1 MKKLLAAAAALA
13 IGCSVA
19 SCGEKKTDSQTTN
32 SDTKKTIGIAMPTK
46 ELERWNSDGE
56 SLKSQF
62 EKAGYKVDLR
72 FSENNADK
80 QNEDISGMLSDGV
93 DLLLIAAVD
102 GSTLSDTLAG
112 AKEKNIPVVAY
123 DRLIMNTDALTY
135 YISFDNL
142 TVGKLQ
148 GEYVRDQLHLIST
161 TTEYNIEFVA
171 GDEGDNNARY
181 FFNGA
186 YDVLKPYVDNG
197 TLHILS
203 GKNAFE
209 QVATIGWATENAEK
223 NMKETL
229 ASYYND
235 DKSLDIVLCAND
247 STALGVANALASDYK
262 GGNTPIITG
271 QDGDIANLKNI
282 VDGKQSMTVYKNV
295 NDEAAVAFGVCKM
308 LLDGGIPTAK
318 LTESFGDVKV
328 NYDSESYN
336 NGVKYIQSYLLVPY
350 VITKDNLQL
359 LVDTGNFKWDSENKY
374 IEAAK

>member
-13 IGCSVA
+13 ICCSVA
-19 SCGEKKTDSQTTN
+19 SCGEKKNDSQKTTSN
-32 SDTKKTIGIAMPTK
+32 TKKTIGIAMPSK
-46 ELERWNSDGE
+46 ELERWNNDGE

-80 QNEDISGMLSDGV
+80 QNEDIGGMLSDGV

-102 GSTLSDTLAG
+102 GNTLSDTLAG
-112 AKEKNIPVVAY
+112 AKDKNIPVVAY

-135 YISFDNL
+135 YVSFDNL

-148 GEYVRDQLHLIST
+148 GEYVKNQLHLTST
-161 TTEYNIEFVA
+161 TSEYNIEFVA

-181 FFNGA
+181 FYNGA
-186 YDVLKPYVDNG
+186 YDVLKPFIDNG
-197 TLHILS
+197 TLHIQS
-203 GKNAFE
+203 GKNTFE
-209 QVATIGWATENAEK
+209 QVATLGWTTENAEK
-223 NMKETL
+223 NMKATL
-229 ASYYND
+229 ASSYTGD
-235 DKSLDIVLCAND
+235 TPIDIVLCAND

-262 GGNTPIITG
+262 GSNTPIITG

-295 NDEAAVAFGVCKM
+295 HDEAAVAFGVCKQ
-308 LLDGGIPTAK
+308 LLDGEIPTSK
-318 LTESFGDVKV
+318 LAASFGDIKV

-336 NGVKYIQSYLLVPY
+336 NGVRYVQSYLLVPY

-359 LVDTGNFKWDSENKY
+359 LVDTGFFKWDGENKY
-374 IEAAK
+374 LEAAE